1 MRRIFTLAVTT
12 MIVVSLAGVVSSG
25 AAGAQGAD
33 RPGVTGSEIRVGGLA
48 SPVSVLN
55 VPYVD
60 GFDGVNA
67 YFDVINKK
75 GGVFG
80 KKLKLVAQLDDQ
92 GSPSGNIR
100 AVRSLV
106 EEKKV
111 FAVMPIMTNNFA
123 GAKYLSDNGIPSFG
137 INVDAG
143 WCGTTTEV
151 EAIEASIAA
160 GKFDD
165 QCSRKSLFGEK
176 GSFLC
181 FTCAQISPAYI
192 AQQEGLTKGAIFT
205 YTAPSSAVC
214 AEGAEASFKQYGIDL
229 VYEDKS
235 LEFGFTD
242 VSADV
247 QAMKDKGVQFVTTCM
262 DFGGAFK
269 ISQGLKQAG
278 VSDVTFYAPEGYR
291 DETIKKYGKQLNNWF
306 FGLSFA
312 DWQSKKLPKGTAA
325 YLKAMKARGISPSE
339 QSQAGWINAQLF
351 VEGLK
356 KAGKDFTQQSVVDAI
371 NSFTDFTADGM
382 LPPQDWTA
390 TGDGHGASS
399 ESCNAYA
406 EAVNGKFVPRYG
418 KPGQP
423 FVCFPDNPRPPTL
436 DDPYYRPLKPG
447 ETAPT
452 ATGK

>member
-1 MRRIFTLAVTT
+1 MRRVVGIAITAILVAGLTGAV
-12 MIVVSLAGVVSSG
+12 GVTS
-25 AAGAQGAD
+25 AGAQGSG
-33 RPGVTGSEIRVGGLA
+33 RPGVTAKEIQVGGLA

-60 GFDGVNA
+60 GFDGVQA
-67 YFDVINKK
+67 YFDKINAK
-75 GGVFG
+75 GGVYG

-92 GSPSGNIR
+92 GAPSGNIR

-111 FAVMPIMTNNFA
+111 FAVMPVMTNSFA
-123 GAKYLSDNGIPSFG
+123 GASYLAKEGVPTFG

-143 WCGTTTEV
+143 WCGTNAEGQ
-151 EAIEASIAA
+151 AIQDDVTQNGI
-160 GKFDD
+160 FTD
-165 QCSRKSLFGEK
+165 QCPRQNLFGEK

-181 FTCAQISPAYI
+181 FSCASIAPAYI

-205 YTAPSSAVC
+205 YTAPSSVACSVGT
-214 AEGAEASFKQYGIDL
+214 EQSFKEYGIDL
-229 VYEDKS
+229 VYADKS
-235 LEFGFTD
+235 LEFGFSD

-247 QAMKDKGVQFVTTCM
+247 QAMKDKGVQFVATCM

-278 VSDVTFYAPEGYR
+278 VDDVVFYAPEGYR
-291 DETIKKYGKQLNNWF
+291 DDVIKKYGKQLNNWF

-312 DWQSKKLPKGTAA
+312 DWQSKKLPQGTKEFLA
-325 YLKAMKARGISPSE
+325 AMKKRGVSPSE
-339 QSQAGWINAQLF
+339 QSQAGWINAALF

-371 NSFTDFTADGM
+371 NSITDFTADGM
-382 LPPQDWTA
+382 LAPQDWTA
-390 TGDGHGASS
+390 TGDGHGPGHTA
-399 ESCNAYA
+399 CTAYV

-423 FVCFPDNPRPPTL
+423 FVCFPDNPRPPNL
-436 DDPYYRPLKPG
+436 DDPFYLPLKPG
-447 ETAPT
+447 ETIPT
-452 ATGK
+452 ASG

>member
-1 MRRIFTLAVTT
+1 MRRVVVIAV
-12 MIVVSLAGVVSSG
+12 MAMLVVG
-25 AAGAQGAD
+25 AVGIPNAGAQGNG
-33 RPGVTGSEIRVGGLA
+33 RQGVTSKEIQVGGLA

-60 GFDGVNA
+60 GFDGVQA
-67 YFDVINKK
+67 YFDQVNKA
-75 GGVFG
+75 GGVYG

-92 GSPSGNIR
+92 GAPSGNIR

-111 FAVMPIMTNNFA
+111 FAVLPV
-123 GAKYLSDNGIPSFG
+123 IPAFG
-137 INVDAG
+137 YNVDAG
-143 WCGTTTEV
+143 WCGTNAEGQ
-151 EAIEASIAA
+151 AIQ
-160 GKFDD
+160 DD
-165 QCSRKSLFGEK
+165 IIKRDIFTGQCPRKSLFGQR

-181 FTCAQISPAYI
+181 FSCASIAPAYI
-192 AQQEGLTKGAIFT
+192 AQQQGLTKGAIFT
-205 YTAPSSAVC
+205 YTAPSSVACSVGLEQ
-214 AEGAEASFKQYGIDL
+214 AFKEYGIDL

-247 QAMKDKGVQFVTTCM
+247 QAMKDKGVQFVATCM

-278 VSDVTFYAPEGYR
+278 VNDVTFYAPEGYR
-291 DETIKKYGKQLNNWF
+291 DDTIKKYGKQLNNWF
-306 FGLSFA
+306 FGLSFVP
-312 DWQSKKLPKGTAA
+312 WQDKNLPKSTKD
-325 YLKAMKARGISPSE
+325 YLAAMKKAGITPSE

-371 NSFTDFTADGM
+371 NSITDFTAGGM
-382 LPPQDWTA
+382 LPVQDWTA
-390 TGDGHGASS
+390 TGNGRGVGH
-399 ESCNAYA
+399 EDCTAYA

-418 KPGQP
+418 KPAAEPRQP
-423 FVCFPDNPRPPTL
+423 VLPAAQA
-436 DDPYYRPLKPG
+436 G
-447 ETAPT
+447 
-452 ATGK
+452 

>member
-1 MRRIFTLAVTT
+1 MRRVVAIAV
-12 MIVVSLAGVVSSG
+12 MAIMVVGVAGVST
-25 AAGAQGAD
+25 AGAQGNG
-33 RPGVTGSEIRVGGLA
+33 RQGVTGSEIRVGGLA

-67 YFDVINKK
+67 YFDKVNKA
-75 GGVFG
+75 GGVYG

-92 GSPSGNIR
+92 GAPSGNIR

-111 FAVMPIMTNNFA
+111 FAVLPVMTNSFA
-123 GAKYLSDNGIPSFG
+123 GGSYLASKGVPTFG
-137 INVDAG
+137 YNVDAG
-143 WCGTTTEV
+143 WCGTNAEGQ
-151 EAIEASIAA
+151 AIQDNVIKN
-160 GKFDD
+160 GIFTD
-165 QCSRKSLFGEK
+165 QCPRTSLFGEK

-181 FTCAQISPAYI
+181 FGCASIAPAYI

-205 YTAPSSAVC
+205 YTAPSSVACSVGL
-214 AEGAEASFKQYGIDL
+214 EQSFKEYGIDL

-247 QAMKDKGVQFVTTCM
+247 QAMKDKGVEFVATCM

-291 DETIKKYGKQLNNWF
+291 EDTIKKFGKQLNNWF

-312 DWQSKKLPKGTAA
+312 SWQDKQLPRGTKE
-325 YLKAMKARGISPSE
+325 YLAAMKKAGISPSE
-339 QSQAGWINAQLF
+339 QSQAGWINAALF

-356 KAGKDFTQQSVVDAI
+356 RAGKDFTQASVVDAV
-371 NSFTDFTADGM
+371 NSIGGFTADGM
-382 LPPQDWTA
+382 LSGQDWTA
-390 TGDGHGASS
+390 TGNAHGPGHEA
-399 ESCNAYA
+399 CTAYV

-423 FVCFPDNPRPPTL
+423 FVCFPDNPRPPNL
-436 DDPYYRPLKPG
+436 DSPYYLPLKPG
-447 ETAPT
+447 ETNPV
-452 ATGK
+452 TGETK

>member
-1 MRRIFTLAVTT
+1 MAIMVVGAV
-12 MIVVSLAGVVSSG
+12 GVTS
-25 AAGAQGAD
+25 AGAQGD
-33 RPGVTGSEIRVGGLA
+33 GRPGVTSKEIQVGGLA

-67 YFDVINKK
+67 YFDIINKQ
-75 GGVFG
+75 GGVYG

-92 GSPSGNIR
+92 GAPSGNIR

-111 FAVMPIMTNNFA
+111 FAVLPVMTNSFA
-123 GAKYLSDNGIPSFG
+123 GGSYLASKGIPTFG
-137 INVDAG
+137 YNVDAG
-143 WCGTTTEV
+143 WCGTNAEGQAIQDDITER
-151 EAIEASIAA
+151 SIFT
-160 GKFDD
+160 G
-165 QCSRKSLFGEK
+165 QCPRTSLYGQR

-181 FTCAQISPAYI
+181 FGCASIAPAYI

-205 YTAPSSAVC
+205 YTAPSSVAC
-214 AEGAEASFKQYGIDL
+214 SKGTEQSFKEYGIDL

-247 QAMKDKGVQFVTTCM
+247 QAMKDKGVQFVATCM

-278 VSDVTFYAPEGYR
+278 VEDVVFYAPEGYR

-306 FGLSFA
+306 FGLSFIS
-312 DWQSKKLPKGTAA
+312 WQSKQVPNGTKA
-325 YLKAMKARGISPSE
+325 YLKAMKQRGISPSE

-371 NSFTDFTADGM
+371 NSISDFTADGM

-390 TGDGHGASS
+390 TGNGRGVGH
-399 ESCNAYA
+399 EDCTAYV

-423 FVCFPDNPRPPTL
+423 FVCFPDNPRPPNL
-436 DDPYYRPLKPG
+436 DSPYYRPLKPG
-447 ETAPT
+447 ETVPT
-452 ATGK
+452 ASG

>member
-1 MRRIFTLAVTT
+1 MRRFVAIAV
-12 MIVVSLAGVVSSG
+12 MAIMVVGVAGISS
-25 AAGAQGAD
+25 AGAQGNG
-33 RPGVTGSEIRVGGLA
+33 RQGVTGSEIRVGGLA

-67 YFDVINKK
+67 YFDKINKA
-75 GGVFG
+75 GGIYG

-92 GSPSGNIR
+92 GAPSGNIR

-111 FAVMPIMTNNFA
+111 FAVMPVMTNSFA
-123 GAKYLSDNGIPSFG
+123 GASYLAEKNIPALG

-143 WCGTTTEV
+143 WCGTNTEV
-151 EAIEASIAA
+151 QKIERDIIDS
-160 GKFDD
+160 KVFTD
-165 QCSRKSLFGEK
+165 QCPRKSLFGEK

-181 FTCAQISPAYI
+181 FECASIAPAYI
-192 AQQEGLTKGAIFT
+192 AQQQHLTKGAIFT

-214 AEGAEASFKQYGIDL
+214 AKGTEQSFKEYGIDL

-235 LEFGFTD
+235 LQFGFSD

-247 QAMKDKGVQFVTTCM
+247 QAMKDKGVQFVSTCM

-278 VSDVTFYAPEGYR
+278 VNNVTFYAPEGYR
-291 DETIKKYGKQLNNWF
+291 AETIKKYGKQLNNWF

-312 DWQSKKLPKGTAA
+312 DWQSKQLPKGTKE
-325 YLKAMKARGISPSE
+325 YLAAMKKLGISPSE

-356 KAGKDFTQQSVVDAI
+356 KAGKDFTQSSVVDAI
-371 NSFTDFTADGM
+371 NTIQGFTADGM
-382 LPPQDWTA
+382 LPGQNWTP
-390 TGDGHGASS
+390 TGGGHGPDHEA
-399 ESCNAYA
+399 CTAYV

-423 FVCFPDNPRPPTL
+423 FVCFPDNPRPPNL
-436 DDPYYRPLKPG
+436 DNPYYKPLKPG
-447 ETAPT
+447 ETVPT
-452 ATGK
+452 AGG

>member
-1 MRRIFTLAVTT
+1 MRRVVAIAV
-12 MIVVSLAGVVSSG
+12 MAIMVVGVAGITS
-25 AAGAQGAD
+25 AGAQGSG
-33 RPGVTGSEIRVGGLA
+33 RPGVTSTEIQVGGLA

-67 YFDVINKK
+67 YFDKINKA
-75 GGVFG
+75 GGVYG

-92 GSPSGNIR
+92 GAPSGNIR

-111 FAVMPIMTNNFA
+111 FAVLPVMTNSFA
-123 GAKYLSDNGIPSFG
+123 GGSYLASKNIPTFG

-143 WCGTTTEV
+143 WCGTNAEGQKIQDDVINNGIFT
-151 EAIEASIAA
+151 
-160 GKFDD
+160 D
-165 QCSRKSLFGEK
+165 QCPRQSLFGEK

-181 FTCAQISPAYI
+181 FSCASIAPAYI
-192 AQQEGLTKGAIFT
+192 AQQEHLTKGAIFT
-205 YTAPSSAVC
+205 YTAPSSVAC
-214 AEGAEASFKQYGIDL
+214 SKGTEQSFKEYGIDL

-235 LEFGFTD
+235 LEFGFSD
-242 VSADV
+242 VSSDV
-247 QAMKDKGVQFVTTCM
+247 QAMKDKGVQFVATCM

-278 VSDVTFYAPEGYR
+278 VSDVVFYAPEGYR
-291 DETIKKYGKQLNNWF
+291 DDVIKKYGKQLNNWF

-312 DWQSKKLPKGTAA
+312 DWQSKKSNLPTGTRE
-325 YLKAMKARGISPSE
+325 YLAAMKKRGVSPSE
-339 QSQAGWINAQLF
+339 QSQAGWINAALF

-356 KAGKDFTQQSVVDAI
+356 KAGKDFTQQSVIDAI
-371 NSFTDFTADGM
+371 NSIPDFTADGM
-382 LPPQDWTA
+382 VPPQNWTA
-390 TGDGHGASS
+390 TGDGHGPGHAA
-399 ESCNAYA
+399 CTAYV

-423 FVCFPDNPRPPTL
+423 FVCFQDNPRPPNL
-436 DDPYYRPLKPG
+436 DNPYYVPLKPG
-447 ETAPT
+447 ETVPPIS
-452 ATGK
+452 G

>member
-1 MRRIFTLAVTT
+1 MRR
-12 MIVVSLAGVVSSG
+12 VVAIAITAIMVVGVAGISS
-25 AAGAQGAD
+25 AGAQGNG
-33 RPGVTGSEIRVGGLA
+33 RQGVTGSEIRVGGLA

-67 YFDVINKK
+67 YFDIINKQ

-92 GSPSGNIR
+92 GAPSGNIR

-111 FAVMPIMTNNFA
+111 FAVLPVMTNSFA
-123 GAKYLSDNGIPSFG
+123 GGSYLAGKNIPTFG
-137 INVDAG
+137 FNVDAG
-143 WCGTTTEV
+143 WCGSNAEG
-151 EAIEASIAA
+151 EAIQTNITN
-160 GKFDD
+160 GVFTD
-165 QCSRKSLFGEK
+165 QCPRKSLFGQR
-176 GSFLC
+176 GSFIC
-181 FTCAQISPAYI
+181 FTCAQIAPAYI

-205 YTAPSSAVC
+205 YTHPSSVAC
-214 AEGAEASFKQYGIDL
+214 SKGSEQGFKEYGIDL

-247 QAMKDKGVQFVTTCM
+247 QAIKDKGVQFVATCM

-278 VSDVTFYAPEGYR
+278 VEDVVFYAPEGYR
-291 DETIKKYGKQLNNWF
+291 DETLKKYGKQLNNWF
-306 FGLSFA
+306 FGLSFVP
-312 DWQSKKLPKGTAA
+312 WQSKALPKGTKA
-325 YLKAMKARGISPSE
+325 YLKAMKAKGISPSE

-351 VEGLK
+351 VEGIK
-356 KAGKDFTQQSVVDAI
+356 KAGKDFTQQSVIDAI
-371 NSFTDFTADGM
+371 NSIPEFTADGM

-390 TGDGHGASS
+390 TGDGHGPDSQA
-399 ESCNAYA
+399 CTAYV

-423 FVCFPDNPRPPTL
+423 LVCFPDNPRPPTL
-436 DDPYYRPLKPG
+436 DNPYYRPLKPG
-447 ETAPT
+447 ETVPT
-452 ATGK
+452 ATGQ